1 MLYLA
6 CGVAAAPDV
15 HTHRR
20 FDRNGAVRAHS
31 SPFIAL
37 LSEVLLG
44 WRSRDKTAEITY
56 FLTSKLHVVHG
67 CTFGTD
73 DLLR

>member
-1 MLYLA
+1 VVLQQHLTYEHIDTLTTTTLMVPNA
-6 CGVAAAPDV
+6 
-15 HTHRR
+15 
-20 FDRNGAVRAHS
+20 

-37 LSEVLLG
+37 LSEVLCG

-56 FLTSKLHVVHG
+56 FLTSKMHVVHG

-73 DLLR
+73 DLLRQPPY